1 MSIPLACKMGEQ
13 WSLTTLIILRPGRT
27 HVNYSKPC
35 LCIEQSLA
43 YYYNCCCYR
52 LITDGKDF
60 LEILF
65 DPTLKTIP

>member
-1 MSIPLACKMGEQ
+1 M
-13 WSLTTLIILRPGRT
+13 
-27 HVNYSKPC
+27 NYTKPC
-35 LCIEQSLA
+35 LCIKPSLA
-43 YYYNCCCYR
+43 YYYNGCCYR